1 MRHLFSLPIFLLL
14 ALPCPAA
21 DVFAPA
27 NRVAWCV
34 VPFDA
39 KKRGPAERVEMLK
52 RLGFTK
58 YAYDWRAEHVAS
70 FGDELAELKKAGIT
84 LQGVW
89 FPADYGPTAEGLLET
104 VNKAKLKT
112 ELWVMLP
119 QPDAKLSQDEKVKAA
134 ALRVKRLARWVKD
147 DGHKVGIYNH
157 GGWSGEPANMA
168 AVVTAADEPNVG
180 IVYNLHHGHDHL
192 AKLADHLALMKS
204 HLYCLNLNGMKKD
217 GDKNGQKILCIG
229 EGDDDA
235 RLLKTIRDSGY
246 TGPVGILGHTDHDV
260 EDRLADNLNGLD
272 CLLRND
278 GFTPLYRTQSAGV
291 FHDVIQL
298 EIKAADKPSEFVFTP
313 KLGNVYPKI
322 FTYWLKVFVSKP
334 GLRPKDYDQAQP
346 VTGSRTT
353 TAENFRFTP
362 RFPPQPGTTYR
373 VFFGKQT
380 AEFTI
385 PIPNTPPVVVEQ
397 VYPTAGVLPENTLRM
412 YVHFSAPVKKG
423 DIYKHIKLMR
433 DDGVEVASPFLE
445 LDEELW
451 SPDGKRLTLLFY
463 PGRVKRGLVPRE
475 EAGPILEEGK
485 QYTLFISKDWPD
497 EYGRPLKAEFRKAFS
512 VVKPDDTGIDPAKW
526 ELGFPNRMIYE
537 LVRNPQNHRP
547 GGDIHKFTT
556 DSTLQV
562 KFGQSKRIDR
572 ALAERL
578 IWVVDEDGRSV
589 DKWVG
594 KTVTETD
601 LKFGENLKRWP
612 AGKYKLVID
621 TRLED
626 VCGNRVGR
634 PFEIDMLKPVTKQI
648 EAKTVEIPFE
658 VK

>member
-1 MRHLFSLPIFLLL
+1 MRHLFSLPLLLLL

-52 RLGFTK
+52 RLGFTR
-58 YAYDWRAEHVAS
+58 YAYDWRAEHLPT
-70 FGDELAELKKAGIT
+70 FGEEVKLLKEAGIT

-89 FPADYGPTAEGLLET
+89 FPAGVGKDGEELLR
-104 VNKAKLKT
+104 VLKAQGVKT

-119 QPDAKLSQDEKVKAA
+119 QPDAKLSQDEKVKVTAESVAKLAKRAA
-134 ALRVKRLARWVKD
+134 A

-157 GGWSGEPANMA
+157 GGWTGEPANMA
-168 AVVTAADEPNVG
+168 AVVAACGEPNAG
-180 IVYNLHHGHDHL
+180 IVYNLHHGHDYL
-192 AKLADHLALMKS
+192 GKLADHLKAMKP
-204 HLYCLNLNGMKKD
+204 HLYCLNLNGMKLD
-217 GDKNGQKILCIG
+217 GEKNGQKILCIG

-235 RLLKTIRDSGY
+235 KLLKAIRDSGY
-246 TGPVGILGHTDHDV
+246 AGPVGILGHTDHDV
-260 EDRLADNLNGLD
+260 EDRLTDNLNGLD

-278 GFTPLYRTQSAGV
+278 GFTPLYRTSGDVRVQFDSSKSAFIVRTRRSSG
-291 FHDVIQL
+291 QL
-298 EIKAADKPSEFVFTP
+298 A
-313 KLGNVYPKI
+313 
-322 FTYWLKVFVSKP
+322 VFVAKP
-334 GLRPKDYDQAQP
+334 DQPLMNYVQP
-346 VTGSRTT
+346 LAGDAT
-353 TAENFRFTP
+353 TAAGEVRFTP

-385 PIPNTPPVVVEQ
+385 PVPNTPPTVIEQ
-397 VYPTAGVLPENTLRM
+397 VYPTSGVLPENTLRM

-423 DIYKHIKLMR
+423 DIYKHIKLVR

-485 QYTLFISKDWPD
+485 KYTLVISKDWPD
-497 EYGRPLKAEFRKAFS
+497 EYGRPLADKFLRTFT
-512 VVKPDDTGIDPAKW
+512 VTKPDDTGIDPMTW
-526 ELGFPNRMIYE
+526 EVKTPSNAERTLRSASGFGGGGRSGGGGLGG
-537 LVRNPQNHRP
+537 VRSGSQQVTVIER
-547 GGDIHKFTT
+547 T
-556 DSTLQV
+556 DLDATLRV
-562 KFGQSKRIDR
+562 EFGQSKVIDH

-578 IWVVDEDGRSV
+578 IWMVDEDGHRV
-589 DKWVG
+589 DRMAG
-594 KTVTETD
+594 KRATD
-601 LKFGENLKRWP
+601 THLFIGENLKHFP

-634 PFEIDMLKPVTKQI
+634 AFEIDMLKPVTKQI

>member
-1 MRHLFSLPIFLLL
+1 MSRLLPVLLLL

-39 KKRGPAERVEMLK
+39 KKRGPADRVEMLK

-58 YAYDWRAEHVAS
+58 YAYDWRAEHLPT
-70 FGDELAELKKAGIT
+70 FGEEVRLLKEAGIT

-89 FPADYGPTAEGLLET
+89 FPADFDRTAEGLLET
-104 VNKAKLKT
+104 VNKAGLKT

-119 QPDAKLSQDEKVKAA
+119 QPDTKLSQDEKVKAA

-157 GGWSGEPANMA
+157 GGWSGEPANML
-168 AVVTAADEPNVG
+168 AVVKAADEPNVG

-192 AKLADHLALMKS
+192 AKLADHLAAMKP
-204 HLYCLNLNGMKKD
+204 HLYCLNLNGMKAD
-217 GDKNGQKILCIG
+217 GDKNGHKILCIG

-235 RLLKTIRDSGY
+235 KLLKTIRDSGY
-246 TGPVGILGHTDHDV
+246 AGPVGILGHTDHDV

-278 GFTPLYRTQSAGV
+278 GFTPLYRTTGSLRV
-291 FHDVIQL
+291 RLD
-298 EIKAADKPSEFVFTP
+298 AAKGDQPAAFVLSTRYREGFGG
-313 KLGNVYPKI
+313 KEGDL
-322 FTYWLKVFVSKP
+322 FRVFVAKP
-334 GLRPKDYDQAQP
+334 GSTPKDYATAQP
-346 VTGSRTT
+346 LTGESNIR
-353 TAENFRFTP
+353 AIDLRFTP

-373 VFFGKQT
+373 VFFDKQT
-380 AEFTI
+380 AEFAI
-385 PIPNTPPVVVEQ
+385 PMPNTPPTVIDQ

-423 DIYKHIKLMR
+423 DVYRHIKLVR

-463 PGRVKRGLVPRE
+463 PGRVKRGLKPRE

-485 QYTLFISKDWPD
+485 KYTLVVSKDWPD

-512 VVKPDDTGIDPAKW
+512 VVKPDDTGIDPATWVVKHHA
-526 ELGFPNRMIYE
+526 EPRPNTTPDP
-537 LVRNPQNHRP
+537 LP
-547 GGDIHKFTT
+547 GSFRSGLPSGWDMYYKVT
-556 DSTLQV
+556 
-562 KFGQSKRIDR
+562 FGQGKVLDR
-572 ALAERL
+572 ALAERM
-578 IWVVDEDGRSV
+578 IWVVDEDGRPV

-634 PFEIDMLKPVTKQI
+634 PFEIDMLKPITKRI

>member
-1 MRHLFSLPIFLLL
+1 MSRLLPLLLLL

-39 KKRGPAERVEMLK
+39 KKRGPTERVEMLK

-58 YAYDWRAEHVAS
+58 YAYDWRAEHLPTFA
-70 FGDELAELKKAGIT
+70 DEEGLLKKAGIT

-89 FPADYGPTAEGLLET
+89 FPAGVGKDGEELLRVLKT
-104 VNKAKLKT
+104 HQVKT

-119 QPDAKLSQDEKVKAA
+119 QPDAKLRQDEKVKAVAAQVA
-134 ALRVKRLARWVKD
+134 ALAKRAAA
-147 DGHKVGIYNH
+147 DGHKVGVYNH
-157 GGWSGEPANMA
+157 GGWTGEPANMA
-168 AVVTAADEPNVG
+168 AVVAACGEPNVG

-192 AKLADHLALMKS
+192 AKLADHLKEMKP
-204 HLYCLNLNGMKKD
+204 HLYCLNLNGMKVD
-217 GDKNGQKILCIG
+217 GEKTGQKILCIG

-235 RLLKTIRDSGY
+235 KLLKTIRDSGY
-246 TGPVGILGHTDHDV
+246 AGPVGILGHTDHDV

-272 CLLRND
+272 CLLRSD
-278 GFTPLYRTQSAGV
+278 GFTPLYRTTGT
-291 FHDVIQL
+291 HRIGL
-298 EIKAADKPSEFVFTP
+298 EAAVPNRPAAFVLPTTIREGFAATEVEKFRVYVAKPNAT
-313 KLGNVYPKI
+313 LN
-322 FTYWLKVFVSKP
+322 
-334 GLRPKDYDQAQP
+334 DYAAAQP
-346 VTGSRTT
+346 LNGEAKQSGN
-353 TAENFRFTP
+353 AIRFTP
-362 RFPPQPGTTYR
+362 RFPPQPGTSYR
-373 VFFGKQT
+373 IFFDKKT
-380 AEFTI
+380 AEFAI
-385 PIPNTPPVVVEQ
+385 PMPNTPPTVIDQ

-423 DIYKHIKLMR
+423 DIYKHIKLVR

-485 QYTLFISKDWPD
+485 KYTLVISKDWPD
-497 EYGRPLKAEFRKAFS
+497 EYGRPLKQEFRKAFS

-526 ELGFPNRMIYE
+526 RILPANTLG
-537 LVRNPQNHRP
+537 P
-547 GGDIHKFTT
+547 GESPFYP
-556 DSTLQV
+556 SMQV
-562 KFGQSKRIDR
+562 FFGEKKVIDH

-578 IWVVDEDGRSV
+578 IWVVDEDGHRV
-589 DKWVG
+589 DRMVG
-594 KTVTETD
+594 KRATD
-601 LKFGENLKRWP
+601 THLFIGENLKHFP
-612 AGKYKLVID
+612 VGKYKLVID

-626 VCGNRVGR
+626 VC
-634 PFEIDMLKPVTKQI
+634 
-648 EAKTVEIPFE
+648 
-658 VK
+658 